1 MYAAV
6 VGRTRVPVGASVC
19 IRVAEGIGILHIP
32 DGTASVDTDIAT
44 HQPVIG
50 TLGVVFDG
58 FAEDIGEGFVEGARL
73 VLIGQVGRKLRHAVG
88 DLMPHDVEGDEG
100 AVGGAI
106 TIAVGHPAAVPEC
119 VDVVGGIVD
128 VRLQGCSLVVI
139 GGPVVGRLEISEC
152 LLRPPVG
159 LVGGGVGC
167 KYRRG
172 TGDIGGGRIAGTVS
186 EAVGLHAA
194 GGGGRPQFVDTRCK
208 ISRERLGA
216 VVQGRAR

>member
-58 FAEDIGEGFVEGARL
+58 FAEDVGEGFVEGPRL

-88 DLMPHDVEGDEG
+88 DLVPYDVEGDEG
-100 AVGGAI
+100 AVSGAVAV
-106 TIAVGHPAAVPEC
+106 AVGHPTAVPEGI
-119 VDVVGGIVD
+119 DVVGGIVD
-128 VRLQGCSLVVI
+128 VRLQCRPLVV
-139 GGPVVGRLEISEC
+139 VG
-152 LLRPPVG
+152 
-159 LVGGGVGC
+159 
-167 KYRRG
+167 
-172 TGDIGGGRIAGTVS
+172 
-186 EAVGLHAA
+186 
-194 GGGGRPQFVDTRCK
+194 
-208 ISRERLGA
+208 
-216 VVQGRAR
+216 